1 MFRAVKA
8 ASRTFR
14 PEPGQIAAARQFA
27 HAVLDEWG
35 FVSDDAVLVVSEL
48 ATNATVHAQS
58 TFSVSLQGDAQQLLV
73 EVADAS
79 PALPTVLDTP
89 ATALHGRG
97 LAIVA
102 RVWPARG
109 GRGRRTRRARL
120 SGPSSTAT
128 CRRPHDRAT
137 ATSG

>member
-8 ASRTFR
+8 VSRTFR

-58 TFSVSLQGDAQQLLV
+58 PFSVSLQGDAQQLLV

-79 PALPTVLDTP
+79 PRLPTVLDTP

-102 RVWPARG
+102 RLARAWGTRVTDSAGKVVWAELDSDVSAPARAG
-109 GRGRRTRRARL
+109 HGEL
-120 SGPSSTAT
+120 S
-128 CRRPHDRAT
+128 
-137 ATSG
+137 